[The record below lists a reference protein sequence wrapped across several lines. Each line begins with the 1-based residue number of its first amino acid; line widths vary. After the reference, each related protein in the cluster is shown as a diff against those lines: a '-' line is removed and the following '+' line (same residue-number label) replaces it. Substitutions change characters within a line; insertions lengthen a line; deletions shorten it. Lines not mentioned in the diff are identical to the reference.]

1 MAVGL
6 AAGEFD
12 PQAITASV
20 VKAKTASF
28 QRGVNLIAENMFITL
43 SP

>member
-1 MAVGL
+1 
-6 AAGEFD
+6 
-12 PQAITASV
+12 